1 MFLFFCGNPNQIS
14 GSPPFSWTYVAIY
27 DMNVPTENCFISF
40 QKSLKKIVAKTVEE
54 VGLDNIKRYI
64 SQENPAELET
74 LSLAE
79 LLTKIAKEF
88 NMLEY
93 VNSELLGKIIIIVR

>member
-1 MFLFFCGNPNQIS
+1 
-14 GSPPFSWTYVAIY
+14 
-27 DMNVPTENCFISF
+27 MNVPTENCFISF
-40 QKSLKKIVAKTVEE
+40 QKSLKKIVAKSVEE

-93 VNSELLGKIIIIVR
+93 VNSELLGNFYCL